1 MMAVSIGEA
10 PVSLGQP
17 RVVFDRPFVLNSTGG
32 AGAANPFYDVSADG
46 RFLMVAL
53 RSPDRL
59 VVVQN
64 WTEELK
70 RLVSSN

>member
-1 MMAVSIGEA
+1 MA
-10 PVSLGQP
+10 LGPP
-17 RVVFDRPFVLNSTGG
+17 RVVFDRPFVRDSSNGG
-32 AGAANPFYDVSADG
+32 GYPTYDVSADG

-64 WTEELK
+64 WLEELK
-70 RLVSSN
+70 RLVPTK